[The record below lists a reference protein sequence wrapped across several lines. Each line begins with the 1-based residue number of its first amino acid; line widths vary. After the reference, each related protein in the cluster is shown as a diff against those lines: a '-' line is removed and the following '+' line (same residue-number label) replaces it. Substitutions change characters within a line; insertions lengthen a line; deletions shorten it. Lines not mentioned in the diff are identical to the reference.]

1 MFSIF
6 LTVIIIGYVLYYGY
20 LVISDLFLKKGTVT
34 VTKTEEMD
42 IDISDEVGQFESSFV
57 ERETHKDNSF
67 PAMAEAVQ
75 VTNTGAL
82 EVQDL
87 LKHVDDFAENG
98 AFGELKAL
106 QADWEVV
113 DAA

>member
-1 MFSIF
+1 MFTVF
-6 LTVIIIGYVLYYGY
+6 LTIIIIGYVLYYGY
-20 LVISDLFLKKGTVT
+20 LVISDLFLKKGAVT
-34 VTKTEEMD
+34 VAKTEEMD

-57 ERETHKDNSF
+57 ERETNDDSRFH
-67 PAMAEAVQ
+67 PIEATAQ

-87 LKHVDDFAENG
+87 LKHVDYFAENG